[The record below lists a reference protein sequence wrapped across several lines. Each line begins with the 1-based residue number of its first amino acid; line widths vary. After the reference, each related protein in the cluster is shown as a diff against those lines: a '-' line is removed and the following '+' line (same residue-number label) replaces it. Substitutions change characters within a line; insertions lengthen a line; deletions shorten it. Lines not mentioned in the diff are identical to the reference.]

1 MNLSMCSN
9 NPQQMSVPSESDT
22 DESYSSLRSVTRG
35 ASVFFLGTGF
45 SRAFGFCSICW
56 CLVLGVGLYGV
67 YSYGH
72 TLVTIASGFAL
83 LGTDK
88 SILKFIPQCED
99 DRSEQ
104 NRVLGLVSLTALAGG
119 VVIGAVIYTLAPII
133 TEVTLENPLLT
144 DVLRVFA
151 FFVLLQTLST
161 SWVVCSRVLNFR
173 RIGWGF

>member
-1 MNLSMCSN
+1 
-9 NPQQMSVPSESDT
+9 
-22 DESYSSLRSVTRG
+22 
-35 ASVFFLGTGF
+35 
-45 SRAFGFCSICW
+45 
-56 CLVLGVGLYGV
+56 VLGVGLYGV